1 MVVSNLKTFIRYEIF
16 YKKIDRVSHHLA
28 ATKCF
33 GNTTEKRTNIFFVV
47 LKKKNKYIV
56 VRKELKLKI
65 SPQ

>member
-47 LKKKNKYIV
+47 LTKYLIIKREV
-56 VRKELKLKI
+56 TFSVRFI
-65 SPQ
+65 W